1 MGGQAGV
8 KMRTFKQIY
17 AMAAKEKGGEKA
29 LEALL
34 PKPKT
39 PAALAKIPDDRWL
52 SQATQCVFN
61 AGFNWRVIENKWP
74 DFEKAFAGFQP
85 KRWAVMSDDD
95 LDKLLKN
102 AAIVRNAAKIKSV
115 AGNARLMLE
124 LAKEH
129 GSAAKAFADW
139 PGEDLIGLF
148 EMMKKRGERLGGN
161 TGQMFMRFMG
171 KDGFVFSGDVVKA
184 LIREGVVD
192 KEPTSKADLKA
203 AQDAFNTWAKESGR
217 PLMQI
222 SRTLAA
228 SVG

>member
-1 MGGQAGV
+1 MTTRIFVPCDASALSVGADEV
-8 KMRTFKQIY
+8 ATAIRSEL
-17 AMAAKEKGGEKA
+17 AAR
-29 LEALL
+29 
-34 PKPKT
+34 
-39 PAALAKIPDDRWL
+39 KID
-52 SQATQCVFN
+52 
-61 AGFNWRVIENKWP
+61 
-74 DFEKAFAGFQP
+74 
-85 KRWAVMSDDD
+85 
-95 LDKLLKN
+95 
-102 AAIVRNAAKIKSV
+102 AAIVRNAAKIKAV
-115 AGNARLMLE
+115 AGNAKLMLE

-139 PGEDLIGLF
+139 PGENLIGRF
-148 EMMKKRGERLGGN
+148 EMMKKRGDRLGGN

-203 AQDAFNTWAKESGR
+203 AQDAYNTWAKESGR